1 MSPNVEEGKN
11 YCIGDIMQQK
21 VLRRT
26 ELAEKL
32 KQDIYLK
39 ELQVG
44 DRIGSIRRLAMRYHT
59 TPLTVNRTLN
69 ALVEEQILYR
79 DENGCCRIM
88 NAPPVKPR
96 LGYAGE
102 PILPSGNLDCLMQDA
117 VRKLF
122 NELDKLNS
130 SPQIIGYHE
139 LCNPEI
145 AMQRLKN
152 INGLIV
158 HDSFFDDNTC
168 EVLNKL
174 NIPIVRIGQALP
186 KYSAFSSSEVVQF
199 FDPALKE
206 FAQYCKLE
214 SYKKIFIVHT
224 SHWNSAKLAR
234 EIRHFLHNCKLDNI
248 IETVTLDKA
257 PWNNAELQAFCFF
270 QQTDKSM
277 WDDSLII
284 SLSGYF
290 SRGICRALS
299 GKGELPD
306 ILSID
311 NLDSYEKCS
320 FFGEPYLTAI
330 DRNMGRIFREAARL
344 IYDQVKSGDERKVII
359 KIPAKLAIR
368 KSIRHINPNWSEK

>member
-1 MSPNVEEGKN
+1 MTSEKMMPKK
-11 YCIGDIMQQK
+11 I
-21 VLRRT
+21 LRRT
-26 ELAEKL
+26 ELVEKL

-39 ELQVG
+39 ELRQG

-69 ALVEEQILYR
+69 DLVEEQILYR

-88 NAPPVKPR
+88 NSPPAKPH

-102 PILPSGNLDCLMQDA
+102 PILLSGTLDCLMQDA

-122 NELDKLNS
+122 RELDKLDAP
-130 SPQIIGYHE
+130 PQIIGYHE
-139 LCNPEI
+139 LRNPET
-145 AMQRLKN
+145 AMQRLKD

-158 HDSFFDDNTC
+158 HDSFMDDHTC

-186 KYSAFSSSEVVQF
+186 KYSVFSSSEVVQF

-206 FAQYCKLE
+206 FARYCNLK
-214 SYKKIFIVHT
+214 SYRKIMIVHT
-224 SHWNSAKLAR
+224 MHWNSVKLAK
-234 EIRHFLHNCKLDNI
+234 EIRHFLHNCQLDNCV
-248 IETVTLDKA
+248 ETVSLDKG
-257 PWNNAELQAFCFF
+257 PWSNAELQAFCHF
-270 QQTDKSM
+270 QKPENAVP
-277 WDDSLII
+277 DDTLII

-290 SRGICRALS
+290 SRGICRALA

-311 NLDSYEKCS
+311 NLDGYEKCT
-320 FFGEPYLTAI
+320 FFEEPYLTAI
-330 DRNMGRIFREAARL
+330 DRNMGRIFQEAARL
-344 IYDQVKSGDERKVII
+344 IYEQVKSGDERKVIV
-359 KIPAKLAIR
+359 KIPARLVIR
-368 KSIRHINPNWSEK
+368 KSIRNINPNWSGK